1 MLGTN
6 FGLGPLG
13 IFQCLIGATILS
25 HHVDDFTLVAAFFLF
40 ALGCLNI
47 LLGLIFRERA
57 KTKRSITSWRAEAKG
72 ILPTTHDLR
81 PQFAR
86 PQSGFVS
93 TLFSGKANNAASND
107 EKAGYGFGTAGEKKA
122 ALKGT
127 LMDIARFKL
136 VHRAE

>member
-1 MLGTN
+1 M
-6 FGLGPLG
+6 
-13 IFQCLIGATILS
+13 
-25 HHVDDFTLVAAFFLF
+25 
-40 ALGCLNI
+40 

-72 ILPTTHDLR
+72 LLPTTHDLR

-93 TLFSGKANNAASND
+93 NLFSGKADKAAND

-122 ALKGT
+122 GLKGT
-127 LMDIARFKL
+127 CRIFDTWPDNTERSPIVFLSFLGFLISKPLETLPRYASPPRTDSPEPKFKSSNY
-136 VHRAE
+136 AI